1 MLGYNLALHGTEKK
15 IRQLLDDLL
24 GPIFSLSGDEE
35 QRKKHKVLSIGKHDL
50 LKEVLQ
56 HFRNNKW
63 QRIYMEYL
71 DQLNEFTAKIEKE
84 QPLINGHNS
93 METT

>member
-1 MLGYNLALHGTEKK
+1 MLGYNLSLHGTEKK

-24 GPIFSLSGDEE
+24 GPVFSLASDEE
-35 QRKKHKVLSIGKHDL
+35 ARKKHQVLGMDKHDL
-50 LKEVLQ
+50 LKDVLQ

-63 QRIYMEYL
+63 QRLYMEYF
-71 DQLNEFTAKIEKE
+71 DQLSEFTKNQEK
-84 QPLINGHNS
+84 PMVNGNHSS